1 MNKVLVTG
9 ATGRLGA
16 NVIHRLLAKNYDVR
30 ALVIPNDPKQSKL
43 DNLDVEIILGDLR
56 NPELCSKLAVG
67 IDAVIHTANLLGP
80 SDGMSEDT
88 FFNVNVN
95 GTFNLLNAVAQ
106 YADTIKRFVHIS
118 SDAVYPMGN
127 HLIANA
133 YTPVDELHP
142 KTPSGLY
149 ALTKMI
155 NEETIRNYYT
165 SHGLKTTMIRPAGMF
180 AGNEILSRWSVG
192 FVTGLLRSAMNR
204 PSSGLFHPDLQEHIS
219 HLESAGTTDQLCV
232 PYDNEG
238 HPWLYSPADVRD
250 VADACLCVLEH
261 PAAVGEVFNV
271 ALSRPFSFKEVANYL
286 VEHTDLNTAIVEIE
300 LPVRWVYWSDTRKV
314 KSLLGYQPSGSISHV
329 FETALAHEKGELIDV
344 IPA

>member
-16 NVIHRLLAKNYDVR
+16 NVIHRLLAKNYDVK
-30 ALVIPNDPKQSKL
+30 ALVIQNDPKQSKL
-43 DNLDVEIILGDLR
+43 DSLDIEIILGDLR
-56 NPELCSKLAVG
+56 SQELCSKLVVG

-80 SDGMSEDT
+80 SNGMSEDT
-88 FFNVNVN
+88 FFNINVN

-106 YADTIKRFVHIS
+106 YANSIKRFVHIS

-127 HLIANA
+127 HLIDNA
-133 YTPVDELHP
+133 YIPVDELHP
-142 KTPSGLY
+142 KKTSGLY
-149 ALTKMI
+149 ALTKII
-155 NEETIRNYYT
+155 NEEAVKNYYI
-165 SHGLKTTMIRPAGMF
+165 SYGLNITMIRPAGMF
-180 AGNEILSRWSVG
+180 AGNEILPRWSVG
-192 FVTGLLRSAMNR
+192 FVTGLLRSAMNQLN
-204 PSSGLFHPDLQEHIS
+204 SGLFHPDLQKYVS
-219 HLESAGTTDQLCV
+219 HLESVGTPDQLCV

-271 ALSRPFSFKEVANYL
+271 ALSRPFSFKEVADYL
-286 VEHTDLNTAIVEIE
+286 VEHTYLNTDMVEIE
-300 LPVRWVYWSDTRKV
+300 LPVRWVYWSDTRKI
-314 KSLLGYQPSGSISHV
+314 KSLLGYQPSGSVNHV
-329 FETALAHEKGELIDV
+329 FEAALAHERGELIDV